1 MVRKVSRKFSVLN
14 SENYHSPMK
23 VKWDKNYFKCFGKFR
38 NTSVYLGIPRY
49 TSQGFSSFF
58 RRFRIMVFHFS
69 LEMRENWNRNFVIAW
84 KTPNILLCVVSYL
97 KRRLEL
103 SRDFVFYR
111 HASRF
116 IEKNLTTPKFFLV
129 IHGGHCGNGAE
140 LKCLKLGKKFYQIL
154 KNK

>member
-1 MVRKVSRKFSVLN
+1 MVGKASRKFSELN
-14 SENYHSPMK
+14 
-23 VKWDKNYFKCFGKFR
+23 FR
-38 NTSVYLGIPRY
+38 KLPFSYESQMGQKLLQILWKISVYLARFFLPFPEIPDNGIP
-49 TSQGFSSFF
+49 FF
-58 RRFRIMVFHFS
+58 T
-69 LEMRENWNRNFVIAW
+69 RNAQELKPEFCIEW
-84 KTPNILLCVVSYL
+84 KTPNILLCVLSYL

-111 HASRF
+111 QASRF

-129 IHGGHCGNGAE
+129 VHGGYCGDGAE

>member
-1 MVRKVSRKFSVLN
+1 MVGKVSRKFSMLN
-14 SENYHSPMK
+14 
-23 VKWDKNYFKCFGKFR
+23 FR
-38 NTSVYLGIPRY
+38 KLPFFYESQMGQKLLQMLWEISVYLGIPQY

-69 LEMRENWNRNFVIAW
+69 LEMRENFVIEW